1 MDQRGKGRRR
11 GEEALVQCLVD
22 ADLAKPLTH
31 VRVIFDPLCCDTY
44 SVPSS
49 SGEGMQRLRTGT
61 QSQMGSE

>member
-1 MDQRGKGRRR
+1 
-11 GEEALVQCLVD
+11 LVD